1 LKTKKEG
8 KSTPTPLGGQPCCQ
22 AFQRATKINGIGQI
36 AHLEIQT
43 A

>member
-8 KSTPTPLGGQPCCQ
+8 KSTHIPLGGQPCCQ
-22 AFQRATKINGIGQI
+22 DLNRATKLNGIGQI
-36 AHLEIQT
+36 AHQEIQT